1 MVALS
6 SVSHAAKPSSSSL
19 CRMRRPI
26 LQRGRVLPSSKMSVV
41 PLIALGTMASH
52 QLRQRADGR
61 ADDPTAVLQEV

>member
-6 SVSHAAKPSSSSL
+6 SVSHAAKPSSSLL

-26 LQRGRVLPSSKMSVV
+26 LRRGVCFRHPSTINVV

-52 QLRQRADGR
+52 QLCQRADGAR
-61 ADDPTAVLQEV
+61 